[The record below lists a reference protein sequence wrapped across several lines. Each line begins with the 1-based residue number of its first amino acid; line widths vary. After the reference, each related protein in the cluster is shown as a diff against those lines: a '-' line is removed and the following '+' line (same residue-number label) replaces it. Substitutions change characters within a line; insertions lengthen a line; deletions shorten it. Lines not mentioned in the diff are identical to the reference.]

1 MTGDVELME
10 HLMFDAEATRG
21 ATTSWMKEEFS
32 ARRPVN
38 FVFYGE
44 LKIAWHGY
52 ILDIFIH
59 HRNNNITN
67 EINDGRMDGWTD
79 TEKREI

>member
-44 LKIAWHGY
+44 LKIA
-52 ILDIFIH
+52 
-59 HRNNNITN
+59 
-67 EINDGRMDGWTD
+67 
-79 TEKREI
+79 